1 LSQLSIGQGR
11 LLVTPLHLAMLVSAV
26 AADGELWR
34 PRLLET
40 EQPFRLPSP
49 LRPETARRVRGI
61 MRDAVRTGTG
71 RGADIPGLDVC
82 GKTGTAQ
89 NPGGDDHAWF
99 ACLAPASNPQFA
111 LVVLVE
117 NAGYGSRS
125 ALPVAAA
132 ILREAAARGHIVA
145 GNRP

>member
-1 LSQLSIGQGR
+1 
-11 LLVTPLHLAMLVSAV
+11 
-26 AADGELWR
+26 
-34 PRLLET
+34 
-40 EQPFRLPSP
+40 
-49 LRPETARRVRGI
+49 

-71 RGADIPGLDVC
+71 RGADIPGLEVC

-99 ACLAPASNPQFA
+99 ACLAPASNPQLA

-125 ALPVAAA
+125 ALPIAAA
-132 ILREAAARGHIVA
+132 ILREAQIRGHITVEA
-145 GNRP
+145 HP